1 MRTVRSL
8 TTRRVARLRGDRGA
22 STLEFVA
29 YLPIALIFL
38 LVVFQVCV
46 FMWALNGLNEA
57 ARQGARAQ
65 SLGQDGCAAAS
76 RSLSG
81 YLDVVRCSSSGGPG
95 MYTPSSVEVT
105 VKTPV
110 PHFIRDWMPQGR
122 DLELTR
128 AAYLP

>member
-1 MRTVRSL
+1 MRALRPAL
-8 TTRRVARLRGDRGA
+8 PRRRDDRGA

-46 FMWALNGLNEA
+46 LMWALNGVNEA

-65 SLGQDGCAAAS
+65 SLGQDGCGAAA
-76 RSLSG
+76 RSLSR
-81 YLDVVRCSSSGGPG
+81 YLDVVSCTSSGGPG
-95 MYTPSSVEVT
+95 MYTPSTVEIT
-105 VKTPV
+105 VQAPV
-110 PHFIRDWMPQGR
+110 PVLIREWMPQGR
-122 DLELTR
+122 DAHLTR